1 MHYDRASRRHFLQGL
16 GASLALPLL
25 PSLMS
30 RAEAQAT
37 QAALPRFFVAL
48 WHGHGGVHVDNTYPL
63 DASVSLTSQP
73 LYAASGGQPAHDLRF
88 GRLVDL
94 KRTHAQTMASR
105 SQPLPDFDNG
115 AARVSPLIGSFVPDA
130 LLAKMNVLRGID
142 FMTWGGH
149 TRGFLGDFVN
159 RDGDADNGLANV
171 RVPTIDAVIGASS
184 KFYAPQERALVKAP
198 SLAIGADRLSTYR
211 SGAGVARNPYSAR
224 TVGELFALLFNQ
236 VSTTPGQV
244 DPRASL
250 ADRVHQDYLRTT
262 RGAFGPARR
271 IGREDKLRL
280 EEYVAGVRTIG
291 DRLRATVSAGC
302 TVPTV
307 SQAQRPAYYREG
319 EADWEWANAP
329 AGQAAR
335 EAEARQA
342 LELSNALLVSAMQ
355 CGSTRIAVRLL
366 SSLKDQWNPAVFNT
380 ASQFEGH
387 RTDSHAMCFH
397 NHALEDRQRLI
408 MQTQRFNFEFGF
420 VDLCSRLDAV
430 QVVPGVTMLD
440 QALVYW
446 SAESGPSTHDAKTV
460 PTILA
465 GGAGG
470 FFNTGHYVDY
480 TNHAR
485 PIRAR
490 YGNMWRAGVPQNRL
504 LANVCQAMGLEPADY
519 ELSDAAYATKFP
531 SRGGQVPGYG
541 DPFIEPGDDKVP
553 YLPQQVADLSA
564 KLPVVTR

>member
-1 MHYDRASRRHFLQGL
+1 MHFDRASRRHFLRGL
-16 GASLALPLL
+16 GASLTLPLL

-37 QAALPRFFVAL
+37 QAALPRFFIAL
-48 WHGHGGVHVDNTYPL
+48 WHGHGGVHVDNAYPL
-63 DASVSLTSQP
+63 DATVSLTTQG
-73 LYAASGGQPAHDLRF
+73 LYPAANGNPAHDLRF

-94 KRTHAQTMASR
+94 KRTHAQTMGSR
-105 SQPLPDFDNG
+105 SQALPDFDTG
-115 AARVSPLIGSFVPDA
+115 AARVSPLIGSFVSDA

-142 FMTWGGH
+142 FLTWGGH

-184 KFYAPQERALVKAP
+184 KFYAAGERALVKAP
-198 SLAIGADRLSTYR
+198 SLAVGADRISTYR
-211 SGAGVARNPYSAR
+211 SGAGVARNPYSAE
-224 TVGELFALLFNQ
+224 TLGDLFSLLFNQ
-236 VSTTPGQV
+236 VQTTPGQV

-250 ADRVHQDYLRTT
+250 VDRVHQDYVRTT
-262 RGAFGPARR
+262 RGAFGPGRR

-302 TVPTV
+302 SVPTV
-307 SQAQRPAYYREG
+307 SATQRPLYYREG
-319 EADWEWANAP
+319 EADWEWGNAP
-329 AGQAAR
+329 SGTAAR
-335 EAEARQA
+335 QLEARQA

-355 CGSTRIAVRLL
+355 CGSTRVVVRML

-397 NHALEDRQRLI
+397 NHFMEDRQRII
-408 MQTQRFNFEFGF
+408 METQRFNFEFGF
-420 VDLCSRLDAV
+420 VDLCRRLDAT

-446 SAESGPSTHDAKTV
+446 SAESGPSTHDAKSV
-460 PTILA
+460 PAILA
-465 GGAGG
+465 GSAGG
-470 FFNTGHYVDY
+470 FFRTGHYVDF
-480 TNHAR
+480 TNRAR
-485 PIRAR
+485 AIRAR
-490 YGNMWRAGVPQNRL
+490 YGNMWRAGIPQNRL
-504 LANVCQAMGLEPADY
+504 LANVCQAMGLDATDY

-531 SRGGQVPGYG
+531 GRGGRVPGYG
-541 DPFIEPGDDKVP
+541 DPFVEGGDDRVP
-553 YLPQQVADLSA
+553 YLPAQIADMSA
-564 KLPVVTR
+564 KLPIVTT